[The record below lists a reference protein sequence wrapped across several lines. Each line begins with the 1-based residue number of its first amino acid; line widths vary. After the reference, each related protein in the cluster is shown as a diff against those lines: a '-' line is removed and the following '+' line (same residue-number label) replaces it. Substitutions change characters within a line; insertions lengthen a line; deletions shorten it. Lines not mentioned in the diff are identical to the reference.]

1 MRALPAFFILLMLS
15 LPASAQVYKW
25 TDAHGKVHYS
35 DKPVGNGQAIRI
47 PKPHQANPE
56 AKTRLQQFRNQL
68 DSSKVIDEKQ
78 AEEAQKLASER
89 EARCKQT
96 RDQLKAFEEFGQIV
110 QMKDG
115 ERVYLD
121 YQQKDAQM
129 AEMRQFLQE
138 NCN

>member
-1 MRALPAFFILLMLS
+1 MRTLPGFLVLALLS

-25 TDAHGKVHYS
+25 TDANGKVHYS
-35 DKPVGNGQAIRI
+35 DKPVGNGEAVHI
-47 PKPHQANPE
+47 PKSQQVDPE

-68 DSSKVIDEKQ
+68 DSSKVVDEKQ
-78 AEEAQKLASER
+78 AEEKQKLAAEQQAKC
-89 EARCKQT
+89 EKT
-96 RDQLKAFEEFGQIV
+96 RLRLQQYEEVGQIV
-110 QMKDG
+110 QVKDG